1 MQYLV
6 ILSRTIDRVSW
17 QVGQGLRWI
26 ALLLVILGV
35 VNVVGRYL
43 GAQLGMQLS
52 SNSLLEAQ
60 IQAFNLMFLL
70 GAAYLLLENGH
81 IRVDVLHSRFSAY
94 TKAWIDFLGS
104 VLLLIPFCLLM
115 LGYSFDYVLKA
126 WQRLEVSP
134 NPGGLPLYP
143 IKTVLLIGFALLLLQ
158 AVSQAI
164 KSIVLIRE
172 ERR

>member
-1 MQYLV
+1 MV
-6 ILSRTIDRVSW
+6 FSRVIDRVSW
-17 QVGQGLRWI
+17 RVGQGLRWV
-26 ALLLVILGV
+26 ALLLVVLGV
-35 VNVVGRYL
+35 VNVIGRYL

-70 GAAYLLLENGH
+70 GGAYLLLENGH
-81 IRVDVLHSRFSAY
+81 IRVDVLHSKFSAH
-94 TKAWIDFLGS
+94 TQAWIDFLGS

-143 IKTVLLIGFALLLLQ
+143 IKTVLLIGFTLLLLQ
-158 AVSQAI
+158 GVSQAI
-164 KSIVLIRE
+164 KAAAIIRE

>member
-6 ILSRTIDRVSW
+6 VFSRTIDRANW
-17 QVGQGLRWI
+17 LVGQGLRWI
-26 ALLLVILGV
+26 ALVLVVLGV

-43 GAQLGMQLS
+43 GAQLSMQLS

-60 IQAFNLMFLL
+60 IQAFNVMFLL
-70 GAAYLLLENGH
+70 GGAYLLLENGH
-81 IRVDVLHSRFSAY
+81 IRVDVLHSKFSAH

-115 LGYSFDYVLKA
+115 LGYSFDYVLRA

-143 IKTVLLIGFALLLLQ
+143 IKTVLLIGFTLLLLQ
-158 AVSQAI
+158 GVSQAI
-164 KSIVLIRE
+164 KAAAVIRQG
-172 ERR
+172 RQ